1 MGYTVQRR
9 LKESM
14 AHEPFRRGLRKGLG
28 SLFLGATVVQLA
40 NRRLFQALVPEKLAM
55 HSNVLQGMMAGALG
69 GIGISFFVPRL
80 RLFAR
85 WASVAV
91 LGGTLPAAVNQ
102 VLQPDQTHALGIPQW
117 VTIVRI
123 PVQALVL
130 AGAWFATSKPE
141 GH

>member
-1 MGYTVQRR
+1 
-9 LKESM
+9 M
-14 AHEPFRRGLRKGLG
+14 ANDRFGTGLRKGLG
-28 SLFLGATVVQLA
+28 SLFLGATVLQLA
-40 NRRLFQALVPEKLAM
+40 NRQLFQALVPEKLAA
-55 HSNVLQGMMAGALG
+55 HSSVLQSMMAGALG

-130 AGAWFATSKPE
+130 AGAWFATSRPE